1 MWTMTERETPPR
13 PRGVIPRRNTVAVA
27 RRGSVTD
34 DVRTLLGAAPFVAP
48 RHSKRKTLLPAPF
61 AFPPSPFL
69 LQASERWEGS
79 CPRAPVDHDPRPRP
93 DVSPPSPARPPRPPR
108 RRRRTTATHAR
119 AATFHATAWLDTLD
133 LSFTDNDKT
142 PRPAAATTA
151 LRIDP
156 HSDDIDDDGD
166 ASGGDSP
173 RVWSPNP
180 LFTDR
185 KNDHDDDDD
194 ARAENT
200 AVQTRHGRRRGSRD
214 ADEAAAAAALA
225 ALLRCVLCV
234 VRDTAAPPDEES
246 PAEMTPAPPPPAW
259 VTVRDVENND
269 DDSLNPLLP
278 QKSEEKARDD
288 KHSCAASTRLCAN
301 VAAVALALVL
311 GVVVPI
317 HSLITGTELGA
328 DGSNGL
334 GVTRASVSMKL
345 LILLASHWTLQVT
358 LCAPKHGGLTHTTF
372 LTDAFGGF
380 APRVHRRRVH
390 AAYAQ
395 IVRSQTRKEW

>member
-1 MWTMTERETPPR
+1 MGR
-13 PRGVIPRRNTVAVA
+13 I
-27 RRGSVTD
+27 
-34 DVRTLLGAAPFVAP
+34 
-48 RHSKRKTLLPAPF
+48 LPAGAGGSRP
-61 AFPPSPFL
+61 
-69 LQASERWEGS
+69 AS
-79 CPRAPVDHDPRPRP
+79 
-93 DVSPPSPARPPRPPR
+93 PPR
-108 RRRRTTATHAR
+108 RLATVAGAPAAPAATTTTTPHAR

-156 HSDDIDDDGD
+156 HSGDIDDDGD
-166 ASGGDSP
+166 ASGGESP

-180 LFTDR
+180 LFTDP
-185 KNDHDDDDD
+185 KNDHDDDD

-200 AVQTRHGRRRGSRD
+200 AVQTNGRRRGSRD

-234 VRDTAAPPDEES
+234 VGDTAAPPDEES

-259 VTVRDVENND
+259 VQVRDVENND

-288 KHSCAASTRLCAN
+288 KHSCALSTRLCAN

-328 DGSNGL
+328 DGSNGDASRPGGGGL

-345 LILLASHWTLQVT
+345 LILLVSHWTLQVT
-358 LCAPKHGGLTHTTF
+358 LCSPKHGGLTHSVF

-390 AAYAQ
+390 SAYAQ

>member
-1 MWTMTERETPPR
+1 MTERDAPPR
-13 PRGVIPRRNTVAVA
+13 PRGVIPRRNTVAVP

-34 DVRTLLGAAPFVAP
+34 DVRTLLGAAPFVEP
-48 RHSKRKTLLPAPF
+48 RHSRKKDSLPAPF
-61 AFPPSPFL
+61 ASPFPLPPSGERAMERILPAGAGGSRP
-69 LQASERWEGS
+69 AS
-79 CPRAPVDHDPRPRP
+79 
-93 DVSPPSPARPPRPPR
+93 PPR
-108 RRRRTTATHAR
+108 RLATVAGAPAAPAATTTTTPHAR

-156 HSDDIDDDGD
+156 HSGDIDDD
-166 ASGGDSP
+166 GDSP

-180 LFTDR
+180 LFTP
-185 KNDHDDDDD
+185 KNDHDDDGD

-200 AVQTRHGRRRGSRD
+200 AVQTHGRRRGSRD
-214 ADEAAAAAALA
+214 ADEAGAAAALA

-234 VRDTAAPPDEES
+234 VGDTVSTAAPPDES
-246 PAEMTPAPPPPAW
+246 PAGMTPAPPPPAW
-259 VTVRDVENND
+259 VEVRDVENND

-278 QKSEEKARDD
+278 GKSDKARD
-288 KHSCAASTRLCAN
+288 KHSCALSTRLCAN

-317 HSLITGTELGA
+317 HSMITGTELGA

-358 LCAPKHGGLTHTTF
+358 LCSPKHGGLTHTTF
-372 LTDAFGGF
+372 LADAFGGF
-380 APRVHRRRVH
+380 APKVHRRRVH
-390 AAYAQ
+390 AAYGQ

>member
-1 MWTMTERETPPR
+1 MWTMTERETPHR
-13 PRGVIPRRNTVAVA
+13 PRGVIPRRNTVAVP

-48 RHSKRKTLLPAPF
+48 RVNHSNRRTHFPPLPLTPFPLPPSGERAMGRILPAGAGGSRP
-61 AFPPSPFL
+61 
-69 LQASERWEGS
+69 AS
-79 CPRAPVDHDPRPRP
+79 
-93 DVSPPSPARPPRPPR
+93 PPR
-108 RRRRTTATHAR
+108 RLATVAGAPAAPAATTTTTTHAR
-119 AATFHATAWLDTLD
+119 AVTFHATAWLDTLD

-142 PRPAAATTA
+142 PRAAAATTA

-180 LFTDR
+180 LFTP
-185 KNDHDDDDD
+185 KNDHDDGDD

-200 AVQTRHGRRRGSRD
+200 AVQTRYGRRRGSRD
-214 ADEAAAAAALA
+214 ADEAGAAAALA

-234 VRDTAAPPDEES
+234 VGDTAAPPDES

-259 VTVRDVENND
+259 VPVRDVENND
-269 DDSLNPLLP
+269 DDSLNPLLHSR
-278 QKSEEKARDD
+278 KNEKARDD
-288 KHSCAASTRLCAN
+288 KHSCVCASTRHACAN

-317 HSLITGTELGA
+317 HSLITGTELAA

-334 GVTRASVSMKL
+334 GVTAASVSMKL

-390 AAYAQ
+390 AVYGQ

>member
-1 MWTMTERETPPR
+1 MTERDAPPR
-13 PRGVIPRRNTVAVA
+13 PRGVIPRRNTVAVP

-34 DVRTLLGAAPFVAP
+34 DVRTLLGRAPFVAP
-48 RHSKRKTLLPAPF
+48 RVNHSNRRAHFPPLPLTPFPLPPSGERAMGRILPAGAGGSRP
-61 AFPPSPFL
+61 
-69 LQASERWEGS
+69 AS
-79 CPRAPVDHDPRPRP
+79 
-93 DVSPPSPARPPRPPR
+93 PPR
-108 RRRRTTATHAR
+108 RLATVAGAPAAPAATTATHAR
-119 AATFHATAWLDTLD
+119 AVTFHATAWLDTLD

-156 HSDDIDDDGD
+156 HSGDIDDD
-166 ASGGDSP
+166 GDSP

-180 LFTDR
+180 LFTP
-185 KNDHDDDDD
+185 KNDHDDDGD

-200 AVQTRHGRRRGSRD
+200 AVQTHGRRRGSRD
-214 ADEAAAAAALA
+214 ADEAGAATPLA

-234 VRDTAAPPDEES
+234 VGDTVSTAAPPDES
-246 PAEMTPAPPPPAW
+246 PAGMTPAPPPPAW
-259 VTVRDVENND
+259 VEVRDVENND

-278 QKSEEKARDD
+278 GKSDKARD
-288 KHSCAASTRLCAN
+288 KHSCALSTRLCAN

-317 HSLITGTELGA
+317 HSMITGTELGA

-358 LCAPKHGGLTHTTF
+358 LCSPKHGGLTHTTF

-380 APRVHRRRVH
+380 APKVHRRRVH
-390 AAYAQ
+390 AAYGQ

>member
-1 MWTMTERETPPR
+1 MWTMTERDAPHHL
-13 PRGVIPRRNTVAVA
+13 RGVIPRRNTVAVP

-34 DVRTLLGAAPFVAP
+34 DVRTLLGAAPFVEP
-48 RHSKRKTLLPAPF
+48 RHSRKKDSLPAPF
-61 AFPPSPFL
+61 ASPFPLPPSGERAMERILPAGAGGSRP
-69 LQASERWEGS
+69 AS
-79 CPRAPVDHDPRPRP
+79 
-93 DVSPPSPARPPRPPR
+93 PPR
-108 RRRRTTATHAR
+108 RLATVAGAPAAAAPTTTTTTTHAR
-119 AATFHATAWLDTLD
+119 AVTFHATAWLDTLD

-142 PRPAAATTA
+142 PRPAATTA

-156 HSDDIDDDGD
+156 HSDDIDADGD
-166 ASGGDSP
+166 SPSGDSP

-180 LFTDR
+180 LFTP
-185 KNDHDDDDD
+185 KNDHDDDGDD

-200 AVQTRHGRRRGSRD
+200 AVQTRYGRRRGSRD
-214 ADEAAAAAALA
+214 ADEAGAAAALA
-225 ALLRCVLCV
+225 ALLRCVICI
-234 VRDTAAPPDEES
+234 VRDTVTTVDES

-259 VTVRDVENND
+259 VRDVENND

-278 QKSEEKARDD
+278 QKSEEKTRHN

-334 GVTRASVSMKL
+334 GVTAASVSMKL

-358 LCAPKHGGLTHTTF
+358 LCSPKHGGLTHTTF
-372 LTDAFGGF
+372 LADAFGGF
-380 APRVHRRRVH
+380 APKVHRRRVH
-390 AAYAQ
+390 AAYGQ

>member
-1 MWTMTERETPPR
+1 M
-13 PRGVIPRRNTVAVA
+13 
-27 RRGSVTD
+27 
-34 DVRTLLGAAPFVAP
+34 
-48 RHSKRKTLLPAPF
+48 
-61 AFPPSPFL
+61 
-69 LQASERWEGS
+69 
-79 CPRAPVDHDPRPRP
+79 
-93 DVSPPSPARPPRPPR
+93 
-108 RRRRTTATHAR
+108 
-119 AATFHATAWLDTLD
+119 
-133 LSFTDNDKT
+133 
-142 PRPAAATTA
+142 
-151 LRIDP
+151 
-156 HSDDIDDDGD
+156 
-166 ASGGDSP
+166 
-173 RVWSPNP
+173 
-180 LFTDR
+180 
-185 KNDHDDDDD
+185 
-194 ARAENT
+194 
-200 AVQTRHGRRRGSRD
+200 QTRHGRRRGSRD
-214 ADEAAAAAALA
+214 GDEAAAAAALA

-234 VRDTAAPPDEES
+234 VRDTAAPPDES
-246 PAEMTPAPPPPAW
+246 PAEMIPAPPPPAW

-278 QKSEEKARDD
+278 QKSEKTRNH

-301 VAAVALALVL
+301 VAAVALALIL
-311 GVVVPI
+311 GVVVPV

-328 DGSNGL
+328 DGSDGL

>member
-1 MWTMTERETPPR
+1 MER
-13 PRGVIPRRNTVAVA
+13 I
-27 RRGSVTD
+27 
-34 DVRTLLGAAPFVAP
+34 
-48 RHSKRKTLLPAPF
+48 LPAGAGGSRP
-61 AFPPSPFL
+61 
-69 LQASERWEGS
+69 AS
-79 CPRAPVDHDPRPRP
+79 
-93 DVSPPSPARPPRPPR
+93 PPR
-108 RRRRTTATHAR
+108 RLATVAGAPAAPAATTTAATTHAR

-156 HSDDIDDDGD
+156 HSGDIDDDGD

-180 LFTDR
+180 LFTDP
-185 KNDHDDDDD
+185 KNDHDDDD

-200 AVQTRHGRRRGSRD
+200 AVQTRGRRET
-214 ADEAAAAAALA
+214 DEAEAAAALA

-234 VRDTAAPPDEES
+234 VRDTAATAAPPDEES
-246 PAEMTPAPPPPAW
+246 PAAMTPAPPPPAW
-259 VTVRDVENND
+259 VQVRDVENND
-269 DDSLNPLLP
+269 DESLNPLLP
-278 QKSEEKARDD
+278 QKSEEKARDN
-288 KHSCAASTRLCAN
+288 KHSCVCASTRRACAN
-301 VAAVALALVL
+301 VAAAALALLL

-317 HSLITGTELGA
+317 HSLITGTELAA

>member
-1 MWTMTERETPPR
+1 MER
-13 PRGVIPRRNTVAVA
+13 I
-27 RRGSVTD
+27 
-34 DVRTLLGAAPFVAP
+34 
-48 RHSKRKTLLPAPF
+48 LPAGAGGSRP
-61 AFPPSPFL
+61 
-69 LQASERWEGS
+69 AS
-79 CPRAPVDHDPRPRP
+79 
-93 DVSPPSPARPPRPPR
+93 PPR
-108 RRRRTTATHAR
+108 RLATVAGAPAAPAATTTTTATTATHAR

-156 HSDDIDDDGD
+156 HSGDIEHDGD

-180 LFTDR
+180 LFTDP
-185 KNDHDDDDD
+185 KNDHDDDD

-200 AVQTRHGRRRGSRD
+200 AVQTRGRRET
-214 ADEAAAAAALA
+214 DEAEAAAALA

-234 VRDTAAPPDEES
+234 VRDTAATAAPPDEES
-246 PAEMTPAPPPPAW
+246 PAEMSPAPPPPAW
-259 VTVRDVENND
+259 VQVRDVENND

-278 QKSEEKARDD
+278 QKSEEKARDN
-288 KHSCAASTRLCAN
+288 KHSCARSTRLCAN

-317 HSLITGTELGA
+317 HSMITGTELGA

-358 LCAPKHGGLTHTTF
+358 LCSPKHGGLTHTTF
-372 LTDAFGGF
+372 LSDAFGGF

>member
-48 RHSKRKTLLPAPF
+48 PVNHSKRKTHFPPLPSPPFPIPPSGERAMGRILPAGAGGSRP
-61 AFPPSPFL
+61 
-69 LQASERWEGS
+69 AS
-79 CPRAPVDHDPRPRP
+79 
-93 DVSPPSPARPPRPPR
+93 PPR
-108 RRRRTTATHAR
+108 RLATVAGAPAAPAATTTTTTHAR

-166 ASGGDSP
+166 SP

-180 LFTDR
+180 LFTP
-185 KNDHDDDDD
+185 KNDHHDDDD

-200 AVQTRHGRRRGSRD
+200 AVQTRYGRRRGSRD

-234 VRDTAAPPDEES
+234 VRDTAATAAPPDEES

-269 DDSLNPLLP
+269 DESLNPLLP
-278 QKSEEKARDD
+278 QKSEKARNH

-301 VAAVALALVL
+301 VAAVALAVL
-311 GVVVPI
+311 LCVVVPI

-380 APRVHRRRVH
+380 APKVHRRRVH

>member
-1 MWTMTERETPPR
+1 MRR
-13 PRGVIPRRNTVAVA
+13 PSLNHDTRSEKLTSRPLR
-27 RRGSVTD
+27 
-34 DVRTLLGAAPFVAP
+34 
-48 RHSKRKTLLPAPF
+48 
-61 AFPPSPFL
+61 PSPFPL
-69 LQASERWEGS
+69 
-79 CPRAPVDHDPRPRP
+79 
-93 DVSPPSPARPPRPPR
+93 PPSGERAMERILPAGAGGSRPASPPR
-108 RRRRTTATHAR
+108 RLATVAGAPAAPAATTTAATTHAR

-133 LSFTDNDKT
+133 LSFTENDKT

-156 HSDDIDDDGD
+156 HSDDIEHDGD

-180 LFTDR
+180 LFTP

-214 ADEAAAAAALA
+214 GDEAAAAAALA

-234 VRDTAAPPDEES
+234 VRDTAAPPDES
-246 PAEMTPAPPPPAW
+246 PAEMIPAPPPPAW

-278 QKSEEKARDD
+278 QKSEKTRNH

-334 GVTRASVSMKL
+334 GVTAASVSMKL

-358 LCAPKHGGLTHTTF
+358 LCSPKHGGLTHTTF
-372 LTDAFGGF
+372 LADAFGGF
-380 APRVHRRRVH
+380 APKVHRRRVH

>member
-1 MWTMTERETPPR
+1 MGR
-13 PRGVIPRRNTVAVA
+13 I
-27 RRGSVTD
+27 
-34 DVRTLLGAAPFVAP
+34 
-48 RHSKRKTLLPAPF
+48 LPAGAGGSRP
-61 AFPPSPFL
+61 
-69 LQASERWEGS
+69 AS
-79 CPRAPVDHDPRPRP
+79 
-93 DVSPPSPARPPRPPR
+93 PPR
-108 RRRRTTATHAR
+108 RLATVAGAPAAPAATTTTTAHAR

-133 LSFTDNDKT
+133 LSFTDNDKA

-156 HSDDIDDDGD
+156 HSNDIEDDGD

-180 LFTDR
+180 LFTP
-185 KNDHDDDDD
+185 KNDGDDDDD

-214 ADEAAAAAALA
+214 GDEAGAAAALA

-234 VRDTAAPPDEES
+234 LCVVGDTTAPPDES

-269 DDSLNPLLP
+269 DDSLNPLLHSR
-278 QKSEEKARDD
+278 KSEEKARDN

-345 LILLASHWTLQVT
+345 LILLASHWTLQIT

-380 APRVHRRRVH
+380 APKVHRRRVH

>member
-1 MWTMTERETPPR
+1 MGR
-13 PRGVIPRRNTVAVA
+13 I
-27 RRGSVTD
+27 
-34 DVRTLLGAAPFVAP
+34 
-48 RHSKRKTLLPAPF
+48 LPAGAGGSRP
-61 AFPPSPFL
+61 
-69 LQASERWEGS
+69 AS
-79 CPRAPVDHDPRPRP
+79 
-93 DVSPPSPARPPRPPR
+93 PPR
-108 RRRRTTATHAR
+108 RLATVAGAPAAPAATTTAATTHAR

-142 PRPAAATTA
+142 PRPAATTTA

-180 LFTDR
+180 LFTP
-185 KNDHDDDDD
+185 KNDNDDDD

-214 ADEAAAAAALA
+214 GDEAAAAAALT

-234 VRDTAAPPDEES
+234 VGDTVATAAPPDEES

-259 VTVRDVENND
+259 VQVRDVENND

-288 KHSCAASTRLCAN
+288 KHSCALSTRLCAN

-317 HSLITGTELGA
+317 HSMITGTELGA

-358 LCAPKHGGLTHTTF
+358 LCSPKHGGLTHTTF

-380 APRVHRRRVH
+380 APKVHRRRVH
-390 AAYAQ
+390 AAYGQ